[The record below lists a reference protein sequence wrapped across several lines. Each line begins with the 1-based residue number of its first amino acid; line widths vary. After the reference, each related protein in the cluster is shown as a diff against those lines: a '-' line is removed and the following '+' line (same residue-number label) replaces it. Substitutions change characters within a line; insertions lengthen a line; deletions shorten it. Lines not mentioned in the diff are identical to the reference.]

1 MLTCMPYV
9 CAADCVSTADKVVER
24 FDYNAKVMG
33 MTDFRKTELE
43 EIEYLLTLP
52 KVSNLYQARKNIEA
66 HFKNTPP
73 LRNYHYEV
81 ISDLRADRKSGLP
94 IPFIRLNT
102 AYKNDAGTLGNNYL
116 LIEFHRVY
124 PSGGGFGR
132 AHWKDE
138 AYDRYAVYYEVA
150 FNGQSL
156 LSRLFK
162 SLERIKVD
170 YSVIDLRGK
179 TEDALVD
186 AVTNTCIEI
195 VASNARLL
203 DTR

>member
-1 MLTCMPYV
+1 
-9 CAADCVSTADKVVER
+9 
-24 FDYNAKVMG
+24 
-33 MTDFRKTELE
+33 MTDFRQTELE
-43 EIEYLLTLP
+43 EIEHLLTLP
-52 KVSNLYQARKNIEA
+52 KISNLYHTARKNIEE
-66 HFKNTPP
+66 HFKSKPP
-73 LRNYHYEV
+73 LKNYHYEL
-81 ISDLRADRKSGLP
+81 ISDLRTDRKSGLP

-102 AYKNDAGTLGNNYL
+102 AYKSDVGKAGNNYL
-116 LIEFHRVY
+116 LMEFHRIY
-124 PSGGGFGR
+124 PSGGGYGR
-132 AHWKDE
+132 AHWQDE

-170 YSVIDLRGK
+170 YNVIDLRDK

-186 AVTNTCIEI
+186 EVTNVCIEI